1 MRKVISIAVV
11 FIVTVVG
18 LFFSGIPPKKEPAK
32 LIEQISNE
40 YPNMNLIMADGSVRS
55 ARDLSGKNILVIYFP
70 DCDHCQRE
78 AAEISSHIKAFKNY
92 QVWFISTASFADIDR
107 FAKQYKLSGYSN
119 FHFVRTNTQD
129 VLSSFGGI
137 PTPSVYI
144 YSQEK
149 RLVKAFN
156 GETKIEEIIK
166 HL

>member
-1 MRKVISIAVV
+1 MRVSLIVVIMVV
-11 FIVTVVG
+11 VGG
-18 LFFSGIPPKKEPAK
+18 LFFNAMPSKKNQRPA
-32 LIEQISNE
+32 IAPVTNE
-40 YPNMNLIMADGSVRS
+40 YPSMNLIFPDGSLRS
-55 ARDLSGKNILVIYFP
+55 SRDLPAKSILVIYFP

-78 AAEISSHIKAFKNY
+78 ATEISKHLKAFKNY
-92 QVWFISTASFADIDR
+92 HVWFISVVPFEEIKSFAI
-107 FAKQYKLSGYSN
+107 QYKLVGYDYV
-119 FHFVRTNTQD
+119 HFVRTEPKDITSNY
-129 VLSSFGGI
+129 GGI